1 MGRPDE
7 DTRGS
12 LGASDAGQTLS
23 GATWPNAGF
32 EGDDRYRRE
41 AMIAVGG
48 MGEVYL
54 AWDRKL
60 ARHVAIKVARGGG
73 DAATRLIA
81 EAHHTASLDHPMI
94 VAVHDTGVTSQGQPF
109 YAMRLIRG
117 RALSGAL
124 EGANHDERL
133 RLLKHVQDACHAVA
147 YAHSLGV
154 LHRDLKPANVMIGE
168 FGETQVVDWGLGTR
182 RGPELSTAGVTI
194 AGSVLGTPAYMS
206 PEQARG
212 ERVDARADVW
222 GLGTI
227 LYEVITGRSPHGGDD
242 MSTAMTRAR
251 SGAVTPAAT
260 IAPDMPR
267 ELCAIADRAL
277 QRDPTLR
284 YDDAGKLAE
293 EIARYMAG
301 GRVDAH
307 AYTPW
312 ELLLRVIR
320 AWKGPLVVTAIALVV
335 VITLVTLGGLR
346 LAASRERAV
355 AAEAETRA
363 ALVVSDTNYRRALV
377 AQATHAA
384 SEDRWAEAEVCA
396 VEALVGNE
404 SPEAR
409 GVLMAADALGRAS
422 LVERIPLPD
431 CKVPEFTR
439 DGVVCG
445 GASLSHWVDG
455 ARVWSRPIQLM
466 DVHVAGPWIVAFD
479 PVAEKIVVGAVET
492 GQLAPT
498 TLPPV
503 GKLLLTSTGWL
514 ASSHHRDGVLVPW
527 TADLS
532 TGQEFVIEADCPTA
546 GIPEITRLHAE
557 PPLRLVRCVDGTMTI
572 GDLDGANRRSW
583 STGITEASSG
593 GALTLAID
601 PRAERAVMGMV
612 RGAVVLVDLRT
623 GEVASVDS
631 PHGAASEVVWAP
643 DGASFAVLRG
653 RGTVEIWDPRVLTII
668 GHLPVE
674 HARRIAHGD
683 DGVLRVLDPEAETR
697 WTLTPSAAPAVLKD
711 RLGVGTA
718 AFSPDGRA
726 LATGHGGAHTVVWEL
741 ADGSRRFAFES
752 MGSAV
757 KAVAWAPDGATLYST
772 TSGDSAIRRRD
783 ARTGL
788 PRPSFGPNET
798 FRRMITMHD
807 GTLLAIGMWHI
818 NPLGSFDPATE
829 TSREVSGCEAIE
841 WVDADVS
848 PDARSAVL
856 VGKNGELGRVLG
868 DACTPVVRGLGAVR
882 GAIADDGET
891 VVIATTRDV
900 ALVTGDQVLW
910 RTPAADVIDLAVS
923 PDGQFAAGGSLDHSA
938 RVFDMRDGRVLA
950 VLVGHTERVAW
961 VGFRPDSSL
970 LATGSWDGTV
980 RMWPLRRLRAPVVE
994 LAGELGDPG
1003 YPRIDTLRR

>member
-1 MGRPDE
+1 M
-7 DTRGS
+7 
-12 LGASDAGQTLS
+12 
-23 GATWPNAGF
+23 
-32 EGDDRYRRE
+32 
-41 AMIAVGG
+41 
-48 MGEVYL
+48 
-54 AWDRKL
+54 
-60 ARHVAIKVARGGG
+60 
-73 DAATRLIA
+73 
-81 EAHHTASLDHPMI
+81 
-94 VAVHDTGVTSQGQPF
+94 
-109 YAMRLIRG
+109 
-117 RALSGAL
+117 
-124 EGANHDERL
+124 
-133 RLLKHVQDACHAVA
+133 
-147 YAHSLGV
+147 
-154 LHRDLKPANVMIGE
+154 
-168 FGETQVVDWGLGTR
+168 
-182 RGPELSTAGVTI
+182 
-194 AGSVLGTPAYMS
+194 
-206 PEQARG
+206 
-212 ERVDARADVW
+212 
-222 GLGTI
+222 
-227 LYEVITGRSPHGGDD
+227 
-242 MSTAMTRAR
+242 
-251 SGAVTPAAT
+251 
-260 IAPDMPR
+260 
-267 ELCAIADRAL
+267 
-277 QRDPTLR
+277 
-284 YDDAGKLAE
+284 
-293 EIARYMAG
+293 
-301 GRVDAH
+301 
-307 AYTPW
+307 
-312 ELLLRVIR
+312 
-320 AWKGPLVVTAIALVV
+320 
-335 VITLVTLGGLR
+335 
-346 LAASRERAV
+346 
-355 AAEAETRA
+355 
-363 ALVVSDTNYRRALV
+363 
-377 AQATHAA
+377 
-384 SEDRWAEAEVCA
+384 CA

-593 GALTLAID
+593 GAQTLALD
-601 PRAERAVMGMV
+601 PRAERAGMGVV

-788 PRPSFGPNET
+788 PRPSFGPNDT